1 MSMQKKYQSG
11 NTVAIAVIVAGLLI
25 GAAIMF
31 SSKGS
36 DNVANVAGTGSTNN
50 HGAAVQPSGDF
61 RLPDA
66 SDHTR
71 GNPDAKVAI
80 VEFSDLECPFCA
92 RLHPTV
98 QRVVDENED
107 VKWVYRHF
115 PLSIHSNAFGA
126 AVASEC
132 IAKLGGNDAFWDFT
146 DSAFSNQRSLDDK
159 FYLDFAVQNE
169 ISESQ
174 FNSCLEDQEIADAVR
189 ADLNEVTANGGRGTP
204 FSVIVTA
211 EGQLVPF
218 SGALPYE
225 QIIQLVEQALVS

>member
-1 MSMQKKYQSG
+1 MQKKYQSG
-11 NTVAIAVIVAGLLI
+11 NTVSIAVIVAGLLI

-31 SSKGS
+31 SPKGS
-36 DNVANVAGTGSTNN
+36 DNTARVGG
-50 HGAAVQPSGDF
+50 HGASGNPVAAQPSGDF

-80 VEFSDLECPFCA
+80 VEFSDFECPFCA

-98 QRVVDENED
+98 QRVVDENEE
-107 VKWVYRHF
+107 VKWVYRHL
-115 PLSIHSNAFGA
+115 PLSSHSKAFGA

-132 IAKLGGNDAFWDFT
+132 IAKLGGNKAFWSFT
-146 DSAFSNQRSLDDK
+146 DSAFENQRGLGDN
-159 FYLDFAVQNE
+159 FYSNFATQSG
-169 ISESQ
+169 ISESE
-174 FNSCLEDQEIADAVR
+174 FNSCLKDQEIADAVR
-189 ADLNEVTANGGRGTP
+189 ADLNEATGNGGRGTP
-204 FSVIVTA
+204 FSIIVTSQ
-211 EGQLVPF
+211 GQLIPF